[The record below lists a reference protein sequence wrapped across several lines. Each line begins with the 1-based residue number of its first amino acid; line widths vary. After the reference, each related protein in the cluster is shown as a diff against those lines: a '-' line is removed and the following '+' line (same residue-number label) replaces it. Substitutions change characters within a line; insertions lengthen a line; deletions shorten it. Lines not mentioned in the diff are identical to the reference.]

1 MSNTTV
7 EGSVFHRT
15 CNFRLAAAATAQNFW
30 MGVDRFG
37 NMAPH
42 RGDSGRSVVPHRGVH
57 SRWALLWGNSDL
69 PWRRLTLA

>member
-1 MSNTTV
+1 
-7 EGSVFHRT
+7 
-15 CNFRLAAAATAQNFW
+15 

-37 NMAPH
+37 NVALHRGDIGRSVVPH
-42 RGDSGRSVVPHRGVH
+42 HGDSGRSVVPHRGVH

>member
-1 MSNTTV
+1 
-7 EGSVFHRT
+7 
-15 CNFRLAAAATAQNFW
+15 

-37 NMAPH
+37 NVALHRGDIGRSVVPHHGDSGGSVAPH
-42 RGDSGRSVVPHRGVH
+42 CGDSGRSVVPHLGVH

>member
-1 MSNTTV
+1 
-7 EGSVFHRT
+7 
-15 CNFRLAAAATAQNFW
+15 

-37 NMAPH
+37 NVALHRGDIGRSVVPH